1 MMEEIPRPRG
11 WNKEVILEPRQ
22 ESYITEQGALVAISD
37 HGTDRDSHEGIT
49 LAFERETPRRVGF
62 AVIRIAGGATSREHA
77 AEILA
82 TELMSGLIRGNCS
95 DAYQQAKKK
104 IGESTPGISMSYAAC
119 IIGPDGVHIE
129 KEGDVL
135 VVAYESWIIMLSGD
149 TARILAATPEE
160 QTVSIKAIIAKKQ
173 RQKAELDAED
183 IATVLYTF
191 ARTETKASQGENPDP
206 KAVPP
211 ENITLVVFKLNQ
223 VSQKVSS

>member
-1 MMEEIPRPRG
+1 MEGILRPRG
-11 WNKEVILEPRQ
+11 WKKEIILEPRQ
-22 ESYITEQGALVAISD
+22 ESYVTEHGALVAIAD

-49 LAFERETPRRVGF
+49 LAFEKETPRRVGF
-62 AVIRIAGGATSREHA
+62 AVIRIAGEAAGREHA

-82 TELMSGLIRGNCS
+82 AELMSGLITGKCY
-95 DAYQQAKKK
+95 DTYQQAKKK
-104 IGESTPGISMSYAAC
+104 IGGSTPGISISYAAC
-119 IIGPDGVHIE
+119 IIGPDGVHLE

-160 QTVSIKAIIAKKQ
+160 QTASIKAIIAKKQ
-173 RQKAELDAED
+173 RHKEELDAED
-183 IATVLYTF
+183 VATLLYAF

-223 VSQKVSS
+223 VTQKTSG